1 MVSVSGD
8 SQVDGGCGY
17 ASVTV
22 ESRVESIR
30 LAAEFIVKTA
40 RDMHVPAATDS
51 MFEVAIVEA
60 LNNAVKH
67 GNRDASPE
75 ALVVCE
81 LDLVDHR
88 LTVRIFSQG
97 PGFALL
103 ARTTPREWSAGD
115 VTSIPESGFGIPII
129 QAVFPLVRTIAR
141 PGEFGLEME
150 LTF

>member
-8 SQVDGGCGY
+8 AHVDGGCGY

-40 RDMHVPAATDS
+40 RDMHVPAAADS
-51 MFEVAIVEA
+51 LFEVAIVEA

-67 GNRDASPE
+67 GNRDQRPE
-75 ALVVCE
+75 SLIVCE

-97 PGFALL
+97 QGFVL
-103 ARTTPREWSAGD
+103 PRAAQTEWSAED
-115 VTSIPESGFGIPII
+115 VPGIPESGFGIPII
-129 QAVFPLVRTIAR
+129 RSVFPQVRTIER